1 MNNIHNLTIVI
12 LTYRTNEKILADCIN
27 SIDSQA
33 NILIVENSNNS
44 AFKEKLENQY
54 PDLKVIL
61 SGKNLGYG
69 GGNNFGLSKVKTKYS
84 LILNPD
90 VILEKNFFKVID
102 NYLMKTFFCILK
114 NLIYVEGSETK
125 REKFTQAKIY

>member
-27 SIDSQA
+27 SIDPQA

-44 AFKEKLENQY
+44 AFKERLENQY
-54 PDLKVIL
+54 PDPKVIL

-69 GGNNFGLSKVKTKYS
+69 GSVKVGISKAIKKYIMW
-84 LILNPD
+84 LPG
-90 VILEKNFFKVID
+90 D
-102 NYLMKTFFCILK
+102 NGYNSNELYKI
-114 NLIYVEGSETK
+114 VEIRIRFS
-125 REKFTQAKIY
+125 RKFNY